1 MKQLRNWLVLAVL
14 ISSAVGSATRA
25 QQSQPT
31 PPPILVKAGRLLDPR
46 TGNVLAPA
54 AVLIEGDKIKEVGAP
69 AQLEANA
76 PKGVQTIDLGNATL
90 LPGLIDSHTHLL
102 MDIVLP
108 AEAER
113 ARHLNGGYAPMQLLA
128 IVESPSKRVLLGAQM
143 AREDLESGITTV
155 RNLGHSGIDGD
166 TELRDA
172 INAGR
177 VPGPRI
183 LACGRKLETRG
194 ETYVQNLN
202 PALADSI
209 LQQEFLL
216 FDSADQAREA
226 VRQNVFHNVDVI
238 KVTAEENLTVP
249 ELAAAVEEAHRNHL
263 KVAVHAIDK
272 TSIQTAIDAGAD
284 SIEHGNDITDEQLKQ
299 MRDKGMF
306 LDLTPT
312 SYGDF
317 FTRIFEGTIAE
328 SLGLRAE
335 RLEADERDR
344 QRYNDLAQRVLKSG
358 FVGGFEVSDDQ
369 LYNSLVQRVLKS
381 GVKFAAGTDMD
392 WHYPGKTRGQ
402 TSVGRFPTLHEA
414 GMPSLDVI
422 RAITTNAAEMLGW
435 QDRVGA
441 IEPGKFAD
449 LVAVAGDPIAD
460 ITELERVRF
469 VMKGGQVVRNDLS
482 SH

>member
-1 MKQLRNWLVLAVL
+1 MVSAAQTPAQ
-14 ISSAVGSATRA
+14 SAVPVTL
-25 QQSQPT
+25 
-31 PPPILVKAGRLLDPR
+31 IKAGRLLDPT
-46 TGNVLAPA
+46 TGNVLSPA
-54 AVLIEGDKIKEVGAP
+54 AVLIEDGKIKEVGAP
-69 AQLEANA
+69 AQVEAHA
-76 PKGVQTIDLGNATL
+76 PAASRSIDLGNATL

-108 AEAER
+108 TEAER
-113 ARHLNGGYAPMQLLA
+113 ARHLNGGYAPAQLLA

-183 LACGRKLETRG
+183 LASGRKLETHG

-202 PALADSI
+202 PALADAI

-216 FDSADQAREA
+216 FDSPDQARQA
-226 VRQNVFHNVDVI
+226 VRQNVFYNVDVI

-284 SIEHGNDITDEQLKQ
+284 SIEHGNDITDEQLRQ
-299 MRDKGMF
+299 MRDKGIF
-306 LDLTPT
+306 FDFTPT
-312 SYGDF
+312 SYGNWV
-317 FTRIFEGTIAE
+317 TRLFEGTIAE
-328 SLGLRAE
+328 SLVLHAQ
-335 RLEADERDR
+335 RLEADERNR
-344 QRYNDLAQRVLKSG
+344 QRFNDLAQQVLKSE
-358 FVGGFEVSDDQ
+358 FVDGFEVSDNQ

-402 TSVGRFPTLHEA
+402 ASVGRFPTLHEA

-435 QDRVGA
+435 QDELA
-441 IEPGKFAD
+441 PSSPGN
-449 LVAVAGDPIAD
+449 LLI
-460 ITELERVRF
+460 
-469 VMKGGQVVRNDLS
+469 S
-482 SH
+482 SR